1 VIFAIDRISR
11 DDSLERKSD
20 GMSGGRKLEAL
31 SAVSGKLHGTEGV
44 GKSRNRGQE
53 KLHGSFK
60 EQQHGRRKCRRRRRR
75 SVVKRAVRNRSTHQM
90 RRNPRDTRTH
100 G

>member
-11 DDSLERKSD
+11 DDSLERRSD
-20 GMSGGRKLEAL
+20 GMSGGRKLEAP
-31 SAVSGKLHGTEGV
+31 SAVSGKLHGTESV

-60 EQQHGRRKCRRRRRR
+60 QQQGRRKCGRRRR
-75 SVVKRAVRNRSTHQM
+75 KREIGEED
-90 RRNPRDTRTH
+90 P
-100 G
+100 